1 MDGNWAAPRVRQN
14 FRIDLIGA
22 ISAGVYLTVL
32 VTFMPVVVRR
42 MGGSAADVALIIAAP
57 FVGHL
62 LSPIGTY
69 LYSGIAPVRVVAA
82 TATLGRLIF
91 LGGVLLATGPD
102 LLAITTVIFFII
114 STSNI
119 GAYTTLMQGIYPD
132 TERARAMANV
142 RIGSSI
148 AGIAA
153 AAFAGAFIDVLPAS
167 VVFMA
172 AALFPLPGAI
182 AFFGI
187 RFDRPRGTVARRSVA
202 LVARDIWADR
212 RYRRLLLAAT
222 VFGVG
227 NLMNVAMYPLLLVDH
242 FQASNSFIGAM
253 TVVTSATSIIAYLVW
268 GRVIDRGSSIRL
280 TLVNCVVTIL
290 IPVGFIAATD
300 TWQLIPVAIITGIV
314 NAGGE
319 LTFFTNIVQLA
330 PRERIV
336 EYAAAQSFVMGIRG
350 TLAPFVAS
358 ALLGLVDA
366 RAVLLTGVLFMT
378 TGAWIMSGA
387 VRLATQARVPT
398 VPAPAHT
405 PAD

>member
-91 LGGVLLATGPD
+91 LGGVLLATGPN

-172 AALFPLPGAI
+172 AALFSLPGAI

-187 RFDRPRGTVARRSVA
+187 RFDRPRVTVARRSVA

-350 TLAPFVAS
+350 TLAPFIAS

>member
-91 LGGVLLATGPD
+91 LGGVLLATGPN

-172 AALFPLPGAI
+172 AALFSLPGAI

-187 RFDRPRGTVARRSVA
+187 RFDRPRVTVARRSVA

-300 TWQLIPVAIITGIV
+300 TWQLIPVAVITGIV

-350 TLAPFVAS
+350 TLAPFIAS

>member
-91 LGGVLLATGPD
+91 LGGVLLATGPN

-167 VVFMA
+167 VVFVA
-172 AALFPLPGAI
+172 AALFSLPGAI

-187 RFDRPRGTVARRSVA
+187 RFDRPKAITARRSVA

-253 TVVTSATSIIAYLVW
+253 TVVT
-268 GRVIDRGSSIRL
+268 
-280 TLVNCVVTIL
+280 
-290 IPVGFIAATD
+290 
-300 TWQLIPVAIITGIV
+300 
-314 NAGGE
+314 
-319 LTFFTNIVQLA
+319 
-330 PRERIV
+330 
-336 EYAAAQSFVMGIRG
+336 
-350 TLAPFVAS
+350 
-358 ALLGLVDA
+358 
-366 RAVLLTGVLFMT
+366 
-378 TGAWIMSGA
+378 
-387 VRLATQARVPT
+387 
-398 VPAPAHT
+398 
-405 PAD
+405 

>member
-1 MDGNWAAPRVRQN
+1 MEGNWAPPRVRHN

-22 ISAGVYLTVL
+22 ISAGVYITIL

-57 FVGHL
+57 FIGHL

-91 LGGVLLATGPD
+91 LGGVLVATGPNM
-102 LLAITTVIFFII
+102 LAITTVIFFII

-132 TERARAMANV
+132 SERARAMANV
-142 RIGSSI
+142 RIGASI

-153 AAFAGAFIDVLPAS
+153 AALAGAFIDVLPAS
-167 VVFMA
+167 VVFLA
-172 AALFPLPGAI
+172 AALFSLPGAI

-187 RFDRPRGTVARRSVA
+187 RFERPKAIAARRSVA

-280 TLVNCVVTIL
+280 TLVNCVVTLL
-290 IPVGFIAATD
+290 IPIGFIAATD
-300 TWQLIPVAIITGIV
+300 TWQLIPVAVITGIV

-336 EYAAAQSFVMGIRG
+336 EYAAAQSFLMGIRG

-366 RAVLLTGVLFMT
+366 RAVLLTGVLFMM

-387 VRLATQARVPT
+387 ARLATQPRAQA
-398 VPAPAHT
+398 VPAPVQT

>member
-91 LGGVLLATGPD
+91 LGGVLLATGPN

-172 AALFPLPGAI
+172 AALFSLPGAI

-187 RFDRPRGTVARRSVA
+187 RFDRPRVIVARRSVA

-300 TWQLIPVAIITGIV
+300 TWQLIPVAVITGIV

-350 TLAPFVAS
+350 TLAPFIAS

>member
-1 MDGNWAAPRVRQN
+1 MEGNWAPPRVRHN

-22 ISAGVYLTVL
+22 ISAGVYITIL

-57 FVGHL
+57 FIGHL

-82 TATLGRLIF
+82 TATLGRIIF
-91 LGGVLLATGPD
+91 LGGVLVATGPNM
-102 LLAITTVIFFII
+102 LAITTVIFFII

-132 TERARAMANV
+132 SERARAMANV
-142 RIGSSI
+142 RIGASI

-153 AAFAGAFIDVLPAS
+153 AALAGAFIDVLPAS
-167 VVFMA
+167 VVFLA
-172 AALFPLPGAI
+172 AALFSLPGAI

-187 RFDRPRGTVARRSVA
+187 RFERPKAIATRRSVA

-280 TLVNCVVTIL
+280 TLVNCVVTLL
-290 IPVGFIAATD
+290 IPIGFIAATD
-300 TWQLIPVAIITGIV
+300 TWQLIPVAVITGIV

-336 EYAAAQSFVMGIRG
+336 EYAAAQSFLMGIRG

-366 RAVLLTGVLFMT
+366 RAVLLTGVLFMM

-387 VRLATQARVPT
+387 ARLATQSRVQA
-398 VPAPAHT
+398 VPAPVQT

>member
-82 TATLGRLIF
+82 TATLGRLTS
-91 LGGVLLATGPD
+91 LGGVLLATGPN

-172 AALFPLPGAI
+172 AALFSLPGAI

-187 RFDRPRGTVARRSVA
+187 RFDRPRVIVARRSVA

-300 TWQLIPVAIITGIV
+300 TWQLIPVAVISGIV

-319 LTFFTNIVQLA
+319 LLFFTNIVQLA

-336 EYAAAQSFVMGIRG
+336 EYAAAQSFLMGIRG

-358 ALLGLVDA
+358 ALLGVVDA

-378 TGAWIMSGA
+378 FGAWIMAGA
-387 VRLATQARVPT
+387 VRIAGEARLSLPA
-398 VPAPAHT
+398 APAQT